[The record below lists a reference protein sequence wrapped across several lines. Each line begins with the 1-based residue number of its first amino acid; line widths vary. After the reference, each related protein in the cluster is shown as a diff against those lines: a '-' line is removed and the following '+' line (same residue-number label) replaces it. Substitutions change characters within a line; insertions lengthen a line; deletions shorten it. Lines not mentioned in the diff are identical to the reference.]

1 MTKGPFPEAF
11 RSGIFVFQRYDS
23 DFNMLEILTVEPGS
37 IAEELGLQPGDSLL
51 TVNGEP
57 VNDLLDY
64 LLEEPNELLHLEI
77 ERSNGEF
84 REFEIEHDSDDPLG
98 LGLPHPEPKRCGN
111 NCIFCFVH
119 QLPRGMRK
127 TLYVKDEDYR
137 FSYLYGAYVTLTNL
151 SEEDLQRILKKR
163 LSPLYVSVHAVDN
176 QLRQKL
182 LGKRVPDLM
191 PLLQRL
197 VAGGIEI
204 HTQVVVCPGINDGEH
219 LARTC
224 KELVALSPGVKSLA
238 IVPVGL
244 TGHRQRLPDL
254 RIHTQQEAAELV
266 EWIETQQSEFL
277 EKIGTRFIFVADEL
291 YLKAERDFPDLSVY
305 EDLAQIENGVGMIPL
320 FRSQAVEVLS
330 AAKRLVLPSI
340 SLVTGASA
348 DADIKSFCEKLAE
361 KCGLDLRVHVV
372 ENRFF
377 NGHVTVAGLLTGQDL
392 LEQLAIDSLGEIL
405 MVPDVMLRE
414 DEEIFLDDITV
425 SVLEERLDVKV
436 EVFSSDPW
444 GLYDMLDTLAMEF
457 ESDYDNA

>member
-1 MTKGPFPEAF
+1 
-11 RSGIFVFQRYDS
+11 
-23 DFNMLEILTVEPGS
+23 MLEILTVEPGS
-37 IAEELGLQPGDSLL
+37 IADELGVQPGDCLL
-51 TVNGEP
+51 AVNDEP

-64 LLEEPNELLHLEI
+64 LLEEPRELLHIEI
-77 ERSNGEF
+77 ERSGGALW
-84 REFEIEHDSDDPLG
+84 EFEIEHDSDDPLG

-119 QLPRGMRK
+119 QLPRGMRQ

-151 SEEDLQRILKKR
+151 TEADLQRILKKH

-176 QLRQKL
+176 ELRQKL
-182 LGKRVPDLM
+182 LGQRAPDLM

-224 KELVALSPGVKSLA
+224 RELVALARKEKTLPPGVKSLA

-254 RIHTQQEAAELV
+254 RVHTRQEAAELV
-266 EWIETQQSEFL
+266 EWVEAQQAEL
-277 EKIGTRFIFVADEL
+277 LKQIDTRFIFVADEL
-291 YLKAERDFPDLSVY
+291 YLKAEKDFPALSEY

-320 FRSQAVEVLS
+320 FRSQAVEVID
-330 AAKRLVLPSI
+330 AAERLALPSVSI
-340 SLVTGASA
+340 VTGASA
-348 DADIKSFCEKLAE
+348 AVDIKSFCEKLAE

-377 NGHVTVAGLLTGQDL
+377 SGHVTVAGLLTGHDL
-392 LEQLAIDSLGEIL
+392 LEQLAVDSLGDIL
-405 MVPDVMLRE
+405 MIPDVMLRE
-414 DEEIFLDDITV
+414 GEELFLDDIRV
-425 SVLEERLDVKV
+425 SDLAEQLDVQV
-436 EVFSSDPW
+436 EVFVADPW
-444 GLYDMLDTLAMEF
+444 GLWDMLDTLAMEL
-457 ESDYDNA
+457 ESVPVI